1 MTQYIEFDEVISK
14 SATDTIYGSQ
24 PLGDIVAIGRGGKP
38 MNSGHVHY
46 QCEEPGYIMGL
57 SLGIRFHLMLVYA
70 DHPLFASLNRSRFLV
85 SSQPSV

>member
-38 MNSGHVHY
+38 HKS
-46 QCEEPGYIMGL
+46 I
-57 SLGIRFHLMLVYA
+57 I
-70 DHPLFASLNRSRFLV
+70 
-85 SSQPSV
+85 